1 MSVVSFVQNTL
12 QGSKLSNNGV
22 LFIVSG
28 VFCIIKNIKNNK
40 LIQLKGF
47 FCSAD
52 FVLKT
57 LWNIIVLV
65 NIKQNENLT
74 TSVCSVLQDFLK

>member
-1 MSVVSFVQNTL
+1 MFVVSFVQNTL
-12 QGSKLSNNGV
+12 QGSTFSNKGV
-22 LFIVSG
+22 LFIVSE

-40 LIQLKGF
+40 LLQLKGF

-52 FVLKT
+52 FALKT
-57 LWNIIVLV
+57 LHNHLV

-74 TSVCSVLQDFLK
+74 TSVCSILQDFVK